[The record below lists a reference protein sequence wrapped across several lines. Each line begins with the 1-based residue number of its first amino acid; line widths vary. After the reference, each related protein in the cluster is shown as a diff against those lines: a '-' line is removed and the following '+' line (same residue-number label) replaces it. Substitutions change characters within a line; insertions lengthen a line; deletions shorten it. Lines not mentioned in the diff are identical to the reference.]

1 MTSLFSRSQ
10 PTSRFEARQG
20 PVVVGG
26 IGGSGTRVVV
36 EIMRRLRIY
45 TGSNLNK
52 AGDNKWFS
60 LLCKLPR
67 WDLDPDGP
75 DGPQVRR
82 SLQVLE
88 KAMTGVLVPT
98 RDDRRAISAV
108 VSRCSAWAK
117 QGDLRDDRTDE
128 RLHDVAA
135 TLGQARV
142 GVPTEAPLWGWK
154 EPNSH
159 LFVPHLRA
167 YFGDRLRY
175 VHVIRNGVY
184 MAHSRNQAQL
194 QRWGSQFGIEEGMS
208 TSPQRSLDYWIA
220 SNKLAIARGR
230 AMPEGTF
237 HLVNHDDLCASP
249 RQEVPRLV
257 QFLGV
262 ETPKA
267 ELEQLM
273 ALPNPGRPLG
283 LTLEQLHTE
292 FGDERLAEVRGLGFP
307 LDGPEG

>member
-1 MTSLFSRSQ
+1 
-10 PTSRFEARQG
+10 
-20 PVVVGG
+20 VVIGG

-36 EIMRRLRIY
+36 EIMRRLHVY

-82 SLQVLE
+82 SLQILE
-88 KAMTGVLVPT
+88 RAMTGLLVPI

-108 VSRCSAWAK
+108 VRRCSAWAK
-117 QGDLRDDRTDE
+117 QGDLLDDRSDE
-128 RLHDVAA
+128 WLKDVAN
-135 TLGQARV
+135 TLEQAGV
-142 GVPTEAPLWGWK
+142 GVPQDAPLWGWK

-175 VHVIRNGVY
+175 VHVIRNGIY
-184 MAHSRNQAQL
+184 MAHSRNQTQL
-194 QRWGSQFGIEEGMS
+194 LRWGSHFGIEGGVS
-208 TSPQRSLDYWIA
+208 ASPERSLDYWIA
-220 SNKLAIARGR
+220 SNKLAIERGR

-237 HLVNHDDLCASP
+237 LLVNHDDLCASP
-249 RQEVPRLV
+249 REGVRRFV
-257 QFLGV
+257 EFLGV
-262 ETPKA
+262 GTSEV
-267 ELEQLM
+267 ELEELM
-273 ALPNPGRPLG
+273 ALPNPARPLEV
-283 LTLEQLHTE
+283 TLEQMHME

-307 LDGPEG
+307 LVGLEE